1 MVYKMNRLSGGAVA
15 LLSLLAPLPV
25 AAQGMDGLSF
35 SGDIEFEHTRR
46 NGASNTLGSAELM
59 LRYEGPFGFELGG
72 EIDENL
78 ETGADASL
86 PFFAVT
92 FDAGLGTIALG
103 APQPVADQFI
113 DIPDFAGIREQQIAF
128 EGRSTSLATGLAKSL
143 DEQIYGA
150 RFTSDAGQLR
160 YGASVHK
167 LTNRSGAHWQV
178 AGEYQAGIDSQIEG
192 VIEGEDGNLGFTLGA
207 AHSSGQFDMGLYL
220 ISQRIVGSTDAAV
233 AYVGYSL
240 SNALTLRGHLRA
252 ENGTVDNNMIGI
264 EAEYGFSNGAY
275 AQFGAA
281 DGNNTSMT
289 LDASVGFR
297 F

>member
-1 MVYKMNRLSGGAVA
+1 MVYPMNRLSGGALA
-15 LLSLLAPLPV
+15 LLSLLVPIPV
-25 AAQGMDGLSF
+25 AAQGMEALTF

-46 NGASNTLGSAELM
+46 NGASNTLGSADLM

-72 EIDENL
+72 QIDENL
-78 ETGADASL
+78 ETGADSAL

-92 FDAGLGTIALG
+92 FELGMGELAIG
-103 APQPVADQFI
+103 APQPVANTLL

-128 EGRSTSLATGLAKSL
+128 EGRTTSVVTGLAKAL
-143 DEQIYGA
+143 DEQLYGA
-150 RFTSDAGQLR
+150 RFTAETGLLR
-160 YGASVHK
+160 YGASIHQV
-167 LTNRSGAHWQV
+167 TNQSGTHWQV
-178 AGEYQAGIDSQIEG
+178 AGEYEAGIDSQIEG
-192 VIEGEDGNLGFTLGA
+192 VIEGEDGNLGITLGA
-207 AHSSGQFDMGLYL
+207 AHTSGQFDMGLYL

-233 AYVGYSL
+233 AYVGVAV
-240 SNALTLRGHLRA
+240 NDALTVRGHIRT
-252 ENGTVDNNMIGI
+252 EDGTVQNNLIGV